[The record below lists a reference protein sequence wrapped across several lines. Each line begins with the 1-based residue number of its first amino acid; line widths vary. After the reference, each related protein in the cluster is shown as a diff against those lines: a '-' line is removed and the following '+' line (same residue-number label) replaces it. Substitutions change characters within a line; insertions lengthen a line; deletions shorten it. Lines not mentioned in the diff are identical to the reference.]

1 MTERSIN
8 YIVIKIS
15 EEENME
21 DYYQYT
27 FLILTSLIGIAL
39 NGFIGLSVIPRL
51 RWFVLVKLSDKVN
64 TFESKLS
71 FWDKFVILFLFPVNS
86 YSILLDCEELAKI
99 KNFCLNKYLD
109 ANTYDDFKN
118 MHNILGK
125 AVAYIF
131 AFPTYLFLLL
141 VVSPICWLFVYIIIS
156 LDWTIKL
163 IGNFLSSFGFKFTFR
178 FDQSIL
184 SKQNLQKEKEK

>member
-1 MTERSIN
+1 
-8 YIVIKIS
+8 
-15 EEENME
+15 ME